1 MLPPQQ
7 IHEIHFN
14 DDQYPE
20 IIKAAAFDDILRVRA
35 LLDSGT
41 SPDTMGP
48 DGRTALRMAAAGNF
62 YGVAYELLK
71 RGAMP
76 DITNHTGR
84 TPLMAACSCGND
96 EIVSLLLFYGANPD
110 LFDIDGLTALM
121 IAVDAGF
128 YNVVGILIDYIPR
141 INITTIDSRGRSA
154 LDIAITNRDHKLS
167 RMLIAAGAL
176 EIGSKPFE
184 NRPRMEYHYPP
195 VSVEMGN
202 A

>member
-7 IHEIHFN
+7 LHKIHFN
-14 DDQYPE
+14 DDEYPE
-20 IIKAAAFDDILRVRA
+20 IIKAASVDNIIRVRE

-41 SPDTMGP
+41 SPDTIGP

-71 RGAMP
+71 RGAKA

-121 IAVDAGF
+121 IATDAGF
-128 YNVVGILIDYIPR
+128 YSIVGLLIDFIPR
-141 INITTIDSRGRSA
+141 INITAVDSRGRSA
-154 LDIAITNRDHKLS
+154 LDIAIANRDHKLS
-167 RMLIAAGAL
+167 HMLIAAGAL
-176 EIGSKPFE
+176 EIGSRPFE
-184 NRPRMEYHYPP
+184 NRPRMEYSNP
-195 VSVEMGN
+195 SFAVEVGV
-202 A
+202 